1 MHCLFEK
8 QRPIWFSCIQSISE
22 IAIITNSS
30 LLLLPLRDTV
40 PITFNSSSLMY
51 KKMYQKICVPKIG
64 SDCRSNPEEGRQCKN
79 LYLFLSSE
87 GNNSGQVG
95 GSEAR
100 RVGDRFT
107 PPLNWHLTLLL
118 IPLLPLQIKE
128 AYPLRQLIV
137 RSKNHRQ
144 LWRGVRSYSQ
154 CGCNMLAK
162 FWCLVGCSKRLDW

>member
-79 LYLFLSSE
+79 LYLFLLW
-87 GNNSGQVG
+87 GQQLRWEDQRLREWVT
-95 GSEAR
+95 GSR
-100 RVGDRFT
+100 LLWTDTSTFLLT
-107 PPLNWHLTLLL
+107 PLLL
-118 IPLLPLQIKE
+118 LQIKE

-144 LWRGVRSYSQ
+144 LWRGVRSSAQ
-154 CGCNMLAK
+154 CGCNVLAK
-162 FWCLVGCSKRLDW
+162 FWRLVGCSKRLDW